1 MSVERKILEE
11 INRYKTINRY
21 IGEQEIP
28 ADPAADLG
36 GDLGAAP
43 DAGGDLGLGTEP
55 VADTPPQPVDVE
67 NDPDVEVVD
76 EPGSEGGESPAEPA
90 SDMGADDAGTEELD
104 ITDLVT
110 TQKDMSAKQ
119 EEYMETMMD
128 RLNDLTS
135 KLQDMDQILQKINDL
150 EHKVE
155 KYRQKSPEERL
166 QLRSLDSYPYNQKL
180 TDFFVDKE
188 VEMEKTGKNEY
199 ILTPDDVENYSERDI
214 KKSFDKPFEDEERM

>member
-1 MSVERKILEE
+1 MSVDRKIIQE
-11 INRYKTINRY
+11 IERYRKINNY
-21 IGEQEIP
+21 IFEQEEP
-28 ADPAADLG
+28 AELPT
-36 GDLGAAP
+36 DLGA
-43 DAGGDLGLGTEP
+43 DAEEP
-55 VADTPPQPVDVE
+55 MDIASEPEPVDVE
-67 NDPDVEVVD
+67 TDPDVEIVD
-76 EPGSEGGESPAEPA
+76 EPGSEGEEVTTDVETEDG
-90 SDMGADDAGTEELD
+90 GTEELD

-128 RLNDLTS
+128 KLNDLTT
-135 KLQDMDQILQKINDL
+135 KLSDMDQILQKINDL
-150 EHKVE
+150 ENKVE

-180 TDFFVDKE
+180 TDFFMDKE

-199 ILTPDDVENYSERDI
+199 ILTSDDVENYSEGDI

>member
-1 MSVERKILEE
+1 MSVEKKILEE
-11 INRYKTINRY
+11 VNRYKHINKY
-21 IGEQEIP
+21 LGEQE
-28 ADPAADLG
+28 DPTADLG
-36 GDLGAAP
+36 GDLG
-43 DAGGDLGLGTEP
+43 GGDLGLDVEP
-55 VADTPPQPVDVE
+55 AGDTPAEPVDVA

-76 EPGSEGGESPAEPA
+76 EPGSEGSEAPAEPA
-90 SDMGADDAGTEELD
+90 SDMGDEEGGTEELD

-110 TQKDMSAKQ
+110 TQKDMSSKQ

-135 KLQDMDQILQKINDL
+135 KLEDMDQILQKINDL
-150 EHKVE
+150 ENKVE
-155 KYRQKSPEERL
+155 KYRQKSPEEKL

-199 ILTPDDVENYSERDI
+199 ILTPDDVENYSESDI

>member
-1 MSVERKILEE
+1 MSVDKKIIQE
-11 INRYKTINRY
+11 IEKYKKINKY
-21 IGEQEIP
+21 ISEQEEP
-28 ADPAADLG
+28 VDPAVGLG
-36 GDLGAAP
+36 GDMG
-43 DAGGDLGLGTEP
+43 EP
-55 VADTPPQPVDVE
+55 TDMDVESEPVDVDS
-67 NDPDVEVVD
+67 DPDVEVVD
-76 EPGSEGGESPAEPA
+76 EPGSESEEVST
-90 SDMGADDAGTEELD
+90 DMETEDVGTEELD

-110 TQKDMSAKQ
+110 TQKDMSTKQ

-135 KLQDMDQILQKINDL
+135 KLEDMDQILQKINDL

-155 KYRQKSPEERL
+155 KYRQKSPEEKL

-180 TDFFVDKE
+180 TDFFTDKE

-199 ILTPDDVENYSERDI
+199 VLTSDDVENYSEGDI

>member
-11 INRYKTINRY
+11 VNRYKHINKY
-21 IGEQEIP
+21 LGEQEE
-28 ADPAADLG
+28 PAADLG
-36 GDLGAAP
+36 GDLG
-43 DAGGDLGLGTEP
+43 GGDLGLDAEP
-55 VADTPPQPVDVE
+55 AGDVQPVDVAS
-67 NDPDVEVVD
+67 DPDVEVVD
-76 EPGSEGGESPAEPA
+76 EPGNEGGETPAEPA
-90 SDMGADDAGTEELD
+90 SDMGSEESGTEELD

-110 TQKDMSAKQ
+110 TQKDMSSKQ

-135 KLQDMDQILQKINDL
+135 KLEDMDQILQKINDL

-155 KYRQKSPEERL
+155 KYRQKSPEEKL

-188 VEMEKTGKNEY
+188 VEMEKTGKNDY
-199 ILTPDDVENYSERDI
+199 VLTPDDVENYSESDI
-214 KKSFDKPFEDEERM
+214 KKSFDKPFEDEEKM